1 MPSGTLE
8 VIVVEGRDLK
18 DKDLMGQNDAF
29 VEIYIDKKYKQR
41 TTTISNTNNP
51 IWNER
56 FTFNLQKNDET
67 IHFDVYDAD
76 LIGRDSIGN
85 CKIKLK
91 HVFDDGK
98 YDEWVKLPAMFGLSS
113 KGQIHIIMNFTVR
126 LFQFNKFQIK
136 ILHFISF
143 LAIIITTPTKKTIC
157 FSLFEFS
164 FIRLK
169 FLSYRPNTW

>member
-1 MPSGTLE
+1 MPNGTLE

-56 FTFNLQKNDET
+56 FSFNLQKNDET

-98 YDEWVKLPAMFGLSS
+98 YDEWIKLPSMFGLSS
-113 KGQIHIIMNFTVR
+113 KGQIHIIMNF
-126 LFQFNKFQIK
+126 IP
-136 ILHFISF
+136 S
-143 LAIIITTPTKKTIC
+143 
-157 FSLFEFS
+157 
-164 FIRLK
+164 
-169 FLSYRPNTW
+169 